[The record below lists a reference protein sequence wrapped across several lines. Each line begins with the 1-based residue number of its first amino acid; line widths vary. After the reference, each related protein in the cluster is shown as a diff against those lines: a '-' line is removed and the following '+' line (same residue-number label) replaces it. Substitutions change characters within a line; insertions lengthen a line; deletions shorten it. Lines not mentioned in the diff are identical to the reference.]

1 MAKTESLVFAPETD
15 VDGAVWDIV
24 EYQGKSYQTRIYSFE
39 DEDGEVDGV
48 AALEEFGDII
58 RDKHGEPVND
68 EAGEVDA
75 EIGCYIPRDIFY
87 ADEQTF
93 IEYISREHYDGLP
106 LVG

>member
-1 MAKTESLVFAPETD
+1 MAAGSFVKEMTDNLGFTPTEDQSRLF
-15 VDGAVWDIV
+15 
-24 EYQGKSYQTRIYSFE
+24 
-39 DEDGEVDGV
+39 